1 MKLVPPAFT
10 IPAHLA
16 ALQSLVDRCRDAEAR
31 KALIVS
37 AGAAECISRD
47 DAFLMITANQL
58 ETA

>member
-1 MKLVPPAFT
+1 MKIVPPSFT
-10 IPAHLA
+10 IPPHLT

-37 AGAAECISRD
+37 AGAAECISRE
-47 DAFLMITANQL
+47 DACLMITANQL